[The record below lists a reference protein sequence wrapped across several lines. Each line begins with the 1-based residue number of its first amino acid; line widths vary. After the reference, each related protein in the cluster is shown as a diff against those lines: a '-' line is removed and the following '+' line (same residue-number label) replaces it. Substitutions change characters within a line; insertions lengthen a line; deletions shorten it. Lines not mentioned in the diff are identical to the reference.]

1 MEMAD
6 IVSLLD
12 VELMVL
18 VVILYFVGEGI
29 KMMQIDNK
37 FIPVIL
43 PIIGMALSTL
53 YYVALPGDLTITQY
67 AFNGIT
73 QGILAAG
80 LSVFANQ
87 VYQQVLSPDDDD
99 SETL

>member
-43 PIIGMALSTL
+43 PIIGIALATL
-53 YYVALPGDLTITQY
+53 YYVALGDLTVTQY

-87 VYQQVLSPDDDD
+87 VYKQVLSPDDDD